1 VINSLIFYLGV
12 SEHQLY
18 PQLQPFIGEHHDKAA
33 DLGEPIFREIQMDG
47 FVWMDIEIQIWPT
60 SMDFDQTCGFEL
72 NMRISPSVDLSWQG
86 FCQHME
92 RCRHAGDT
100 HQQSTWM
107 LDVLWKRGITLWLVV
122 SNIVRFFTLEMGCWC
137 GLTDLFGMGWNHQ
150 QPLMESLPF
159 TLTGSSRPHRHWLQL
174 FARRYSRCVGAR
186 DGWRKKHHWGKATN
200 ERQQNKKQPPF
211 RWCLPLDV

>member
-1 VINSLIFYLGV
+1 MINSLIFYLGV

-18 PQLQPFIGEHHDKAA
+18 PQLQAFIGEHHDKAA

-122 SNIVRFFTLEMGCWC
+122 SNIVRFFYPRNGMLMRIDWSLWD
-137 GLTDLFGMGWNHQ
+137 GLKPSTTVDG
-150 QPLMESLPF
+150 E
-159 TLTGSSRPHRHWLQL
+159 
-174 FARRYSRCVGAR
+174 FAIHVDR
-186 DGWRKKHHWGKATN
+186 
-200 ERQQNKKQPPF
+200 
-211 RWCLPLDV
+211 